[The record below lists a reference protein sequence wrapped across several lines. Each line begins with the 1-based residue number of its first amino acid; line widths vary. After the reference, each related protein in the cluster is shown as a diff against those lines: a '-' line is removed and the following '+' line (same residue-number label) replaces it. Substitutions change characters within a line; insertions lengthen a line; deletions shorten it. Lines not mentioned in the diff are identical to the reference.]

1 MQLYV
6 TPPDF
11 DHDAFMTALGE
22 RFSLKTEDDI
32 SRAQCFYD
40 SFDWRLYK
48 ENLTLV
54 QTGKTFTLRSLED
67 DTTISSIRLD
77 HPLVFEWDLPD
88 SGLRDKLKPIIEMR
102 ALLALFEITSNSR
115 IIRILDDEEKT
126 VARLKIT
133 DSLQG
138 NDNRSAMTKHI
149 SLLPVRG
156 YEKNSRE
163 LADFLIEHQ
172 FYLTDESIYTRALHS
187 FGKTP
192 GDYSAKPNLNFTP
205 DMRSDE
211 AAKEIYRFL
220 ASIMRRNEAGVKED
234 IDTEYL
240 HDFRVSVRRTR
251 SALSQLKGVFPEDV
265 ANRYKDDFRYIGR
278 LTNELR
284 DLDVYLLSADDYR
297 MMLPDYLQ
305 ADIRPLFAFL
315 SKNRVSALMSVIKG
329 LNSEQYSRIMN
340 DWEAYIQE
348 PPEDTPDAANAAL
361 PVIDLAKS
369 RIYKR
374 YRSILKEGNAITD
387 SSPDDALHN
396 LRINCKKL
404 RYLLEFFSSLFPKK
418 EIGVIVKQ
426 LKRLQDNLG
435 SFQDLC
441 VQSDTLMAYSSDP
454 FFSGPENHKALLA
467 IGCLIGKLDV
477 EKLAVRNAFAKT
489 FEAFSSRDNQ
499 VRFKNLFNH

>member
-1 MQLYV
+1 
-6 TPPDF
+6 
-11 DHDAFMTALGE
+11 
-22 RFSLKTEDDI
+22 
-32 SRAQCFYD
+32 
-40 SFDWRLYK
+40 
-48 ENLTLV
+48 
-54 QTGKTFTLRSLED
+54 
-67 DTTISSIRLD
+67 
-77 HPLVFEWDLPD
+77 
-88 SGLRDKLKPIIEMR
+88 
-102 ALLALFEITSNSR
+102 
-115 IIRILDDEEKT
+115 
-126 VARLKIT
+126 
-133 DSLQG
+133 
-138 NDNRSAMTKHI
+138 
-149 SLLPVRG
+149 
-156 YEKNSRE
+156 
-163 LADFLIEHQ
+163 
-172 FYLTDESIYTRALHS
+172 
-187 FGKTP
+187 
-192 GDYSAKPNLNFTP
+192 
-205 DMRSDE
+205 
-211 AAKEIYRFL
+211 
-220 ASIMRRNEAGVKED
+220 
-234 IDTEYL
+234 
-240 HDFRVSVRRTR
+240 
-251 SALSQLKGVFPEDV
+251 
-265 ANRYKDDFRYIGR
+265 
-278 LTNELR
+278 
-284 DLDVYLLSADDYR
+284 